1 MAGSAA
7 GLKLYLNETFSEL
20 RLDSVAQWMEVGN
33 ISPQVVSWLDCLRG
47 LSAEGVQVLLG
58 HRESKA
64 HQCLSVSHQF
74 FLPSILRPGLPTSPL
89 WPMPSGRALL
99 RSSWWLS

>member
-47 LSAEGVQVLLG
+47 LSAEGFRFFWGTGNQKLI
-58 HRESKA
+58 
-64 HQCLSVSHQF
+64 SVSHQF